1 MLLVVVVV
9 RFVCVFLLLLLLLLY
24 VVRFLVRFFLSKW
37 ESGRDR
43 ECGCYRCFYF
53 CFRFLFLLLLRCRAD
68 EGFVLQ
74 KRETQSDTEKTDR
87 KEGKPKP

>member
-1 MLLVVVVV
+1 MRLLS
-9 RFVCVFLLLLLLLLY
+9 L
-24 VVRFLVRFFLSKW
+24 
-37 ESGRDR
+37 
-43 ECGCYRCFYF
+43 
-53 CFRFLFLLLLRCRAD
+53 FLFLFLFFVLLLLRCRAD

>member
-1 MLLVVVVV
+1 MGETESAVVVVV
-9 RFVCVFLLLLLLLLY
+9 FISVFV
-24 VVRFLVRFFLSKW
+24 
-37 ESGRDR
+37 
-43 ECGCYRCFYF
+43 F
-53 CFRFLFLLLLRCRAD
+53 CFCCCCVVGFSAD